1 MTRRILP
8 AALAGVAL
16 LGVVALGF
24 RGTAS
29 RAQTTAEKPP
39 AAAAETLEQKVA
51 RLERQ
56 VADLQKQV
64 EELKRRPAVTFAP
77 ADPNPYYNLTNPRY
91 QPGLPPGVKPF
102 DFNGETYYHIPIR
115 QQGR

>member
-8 AALAGVAL
+8 AALACIAL
-16 LGVVALGF
+16 LGVVGLGF

-77 ADPNPYYNLTNPRY
+77 ADPNPYY